1 MAACARPLYG
11 YIILLEKLYF
21 KKIVINS
28 SFNFGP
34 DKKSNKSVNDV
45 INLINEYF
53 NNSVK
58 VKKKKNNFLDYKE
71 SKIFMLNSDFFKKNL
86 KWRTKYDLEQTIK
99 LTSLWYKELINEQG
113 KNILK
118 FSQDQIRNYIK

>member
-1 MAACARPLYG
+1 MNIL
-11 YIILLEKLYF
+11 IIQLKL
-21 KKIVINS
+21 
-28 SFNFGP
+28 
-34 DKKSNKSVNDV
+34 
-45 INLINEYF
+45 
-53 NNSVK
+53 
-58 VKKKKNNFLDYKE
+58 KKKNNLLDYKE
-71 SKIFMLNSDFFKKNL
+71 SKILMLNSDFSKKNL